1 MGTLNSLNVNR
12 LVDFF
17 RTPPLPFHARH
28 TYHFHLL
35 FALLMAAT
43 DGILANAFL
52 MALKELAAIDW
63 HLTIPRVISG
73 VGMIATLWIGSWIA
87 CRPKMPFVQYMGMI
101 LTVCCFAM
109 AVSTTAFT
117 FLGLLGIG
125 QTCMYM
131 RLPALG
137 AIIRLNYPATH
148 RGLVTGEIRK
158 WCSIVFLA
166 STLGTAVILNWAGN
180 NSHLLIRAF
189 VLLAGML
196 SLFSLLVIKR
206 IHVRESTASQ
216 EARAL
221 VQSPALK
228 KILLEPYTHA
238 VQVLLNDHRFRH
250 YLAGFCFFI
259 FSSLLCMSF
268 VPAILMHEL
277 HFSYLGAAI
286 LLDVIPSVV
295 SFLSTRSIGKWL
307 DNHNPIRGWIFIR
320 TGWGLDLFLLSMVSV
335 VSTTSLQ
342 IALVICIIA
351 RVSRGFVMGGCVIL
365 WTEIAENYFAPL
377 TATTQYMGIKT
388 FFWGM
393 IRITAPTAGA
403 LLLSVSSR
411 TTVFLVGG
419 VGVLLSALHAWI
431 QDRYLESK
439 NRFVTFA
446 EFEAEIAQKTV

>member
-1 MGTLNSLNVNR
+1 MMKRLN
-12 LVDFF
+12 DFF
-17 RTPPLPFHARH
+17 RTPHLPFHARH

-52 MALKELAAIDW
+52 MALKDLAAMDW

-73 VGMIATLWIGSWIA
+73 VGMLATLWIGSWIS

-101 LTVCCFAM
+101 LTACCFAM
-109 AVSTTAFT
+109 AASTTAFI
-117 FLGLLGIG
+117 FLGFLGIG
-125 QTCMYM
+125 HTCMYM

-137 AIIRLNYPATH
+137 AIIRSNYPATH

-158 WCSIVFLA
+158 WSSVVFLA
-166 STLGTAVILNWAGN
+166 STLGTAVTLNWAGE
-180 NSHLLIRAF
+180 NSHLVIRAL
-189 VLLAGML
+189 VLLAGIL
-196 SLFSLLVIKR
+196 SLFSLSAVKR
-206 IHVRESTASQ
+206 IRVRESFASQ
-216 EARAL
+216 SPPLKTGGVADALSSFRA
-221 VQSPALK
+221 
-228 KILLEPYTHA
+228 ILSQPYTHA
-238 VQVLLNDHRFRH
+238 VQVLLKDHRFRH
-250 YLAGFCFFI
+250 YLVGFCFFM
-259 FSSLLCMSF
+259 FCSLMCMSF

-286 LLDVIPSVV
+286 LLDVIPSIV

-307 DNHNPIRGWIFIR
+307 DHHSPIRVWVFIR
-320 TGWGLDLFLLSMVSV
+320 TGWGLDLLLLSIVSV
-335 VSTTSLQ
+335 VSTTSIQ

-351 RVSRGFVMGGCVIL
+351 RLSRGFVMGGCNIL

-377 TATTQYMGIKT
+377 SATTQYMGIKT

-393 IRITAPTAGA
+393 IRIAAPTAGA

-411 TTVFLVGG
+411 ATVFLVGG

-431 QDRYLESK
+431 QARVLESG
-439 NRFVTFA
+439 NRFATFA
-446 EFEAEIAQKTV
+446 EFEAEVAQKTV